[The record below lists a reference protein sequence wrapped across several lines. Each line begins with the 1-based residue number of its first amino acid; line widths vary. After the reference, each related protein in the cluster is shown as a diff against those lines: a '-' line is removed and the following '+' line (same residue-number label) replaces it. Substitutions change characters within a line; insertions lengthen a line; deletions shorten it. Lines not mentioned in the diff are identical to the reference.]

1 MSDLTQIEE
10 RIAELMRNVDD
21 LSETVARQDKEITM
35 LTARV
40 EMLMRREAERE
51 VEGGGGVVFGDERPP
66 HY

>member
-1 MSDLTQIEE
+1 MTQLEE
-10 RIAELMRNVDD
+10 RMAELMRTVDD
-21 LSETVARQDKEITM
+21 LSETIARQDKEITR

-51 VEGGGGVVFGDERPP
+51 SEGGGGVVFGDERPP